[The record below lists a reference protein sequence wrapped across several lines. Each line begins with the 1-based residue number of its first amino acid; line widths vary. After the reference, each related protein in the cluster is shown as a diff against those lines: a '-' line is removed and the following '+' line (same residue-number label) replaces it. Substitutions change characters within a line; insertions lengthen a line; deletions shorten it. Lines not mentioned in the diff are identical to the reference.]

1 MKNDIDQY
9 CIQHSTNESL
19 ALKEIRE
26 YTLKNEQAP
35 AMISGLLVTNTLKNI
50 IQISGVKNVLEI
62 GMFTGYSALKMAAA
76 IPKNGE
82 IHTCEIMDR
91 HINTAKSFF
100 NKSTYKDKIFIHAGD
115 ALKTLENFK
124 IDSFD
129 FAFIDADKISY
140 IEYYKKCMQIVKSN
154 GVIVLDNMLWGG
166 SVISPKDKQS
176 KVLKELAEIIN
187 NDSRN
192 TNIMLPVRDG
202 LMICY
207 KK

>member
-1 MKNDIDQY
+1 MNNLENY
-9 CIQHSTNESL
+9 CKVHS
-19 ALKEIRE
+19 LKETELAEDIIR
-26 YTLKNEQAP
+26 YTQEHEEIPQ
-35 AMISGLLVTNTLKNI
+35 MISGPLVCNLLHILIQSSKAKKI
-50 IQISGVKNVLEI
+50 IEV

-76 IPKNGE
+76 IPDNGE

-91 HINTAKSFF
+91 HVNTAKSFF
-100 NKSTYKDKIFIHAGD
+100 NKSTYKDKIFIHKGD

-124 IDSFD
+124 INSFD

-140 IEYYKKCMQIVKSN
+140 IEYYKKCMHIVKSN
-154 GVIVLDNMLWGG
+154 GFIVLDNMLWGG
-166 SVISPKDKQS
+166 SVISPKDEQS
-176 KVLKELAEIIN
+176 KVLRELAEIIN

>member
-1 MKNDIDQY
+1 MNNLENY
-9 CIQHSTNESL
+9 CKVHS
-19 ALKEIRE
+19 LKETELAEEIIR
-26 YTLKNEQAP
+26 YTQEHEEIPQ
-35 AMISGLLVTNTLKNI
+35 MISGPLVCNLLHILIQSSKAKKI
-50 IQISGVKNVLEI
+50 IEV

-76 IPKNGE
+76 IPDNGE

-91 HINTAKSFF
+91 HVNTAKSFF
-100 NKSTYKDKIFIHAGD
+100 NKSRYKDKIFIHKGD

-124 IDSFD
+124 INSFD

-140 IEYYKKCMQIVKSN
+140 IEYYKKCMHIVKSN
-154 GVIVLDNMLWGG
+154 GIIVLDNMLWGG
-166 SVISPKDKQS
+166 SVISPKDEQS
-176 KVLKELAEIIN
+176 KVLRELAEIIN